1 MRRLLIL
8 ATAMLLAF
16 PAVVVPGVANA
27 ASDKPFTLVQLQAKT
42 EPGSVTLTW
51 PKASQSTIYLYRDYV
66 AEAKPIATLNPSDTS
81 YTEKITGGHN
91 YSLMV
96 IGKDGSVAAKSN
108 PLPVWVP
115 DVCQSSEGT
124 VIKMWINK
132 DRMVADCSETS
143 IKTPPMAYLGTTYVS
158 IRPIIEAAGGEL
170 QWNDGTKTATVILK
184 PNVVALTI
192 GNQVAKV
199 NGQDKKI
206 SANPKIVPIINKGST
221 MLPFRF
227 IVENLAGTV
236 NYDSNEKRLD
246 ILLPLQPNK
255 AIARIMTAFATLSQT
270 KLGQLVD
277 VESVEKLTVTN
288 PTEAFCQG
296 ARVLHFA
303 GDGKPV
309 ATPLLEVTDVNGR
322 KLSQTTI
329 KNQYDNSGANLEV
342 YKVNIKSRNSQLPS
356 FSTNVLLNVDSGD
369 VIDSTF
375 LTSTMG
381 LSLEQPITTMS
392 TKPNGQI
399 SQIFAVY
406 RLGYSTSR
414 LVKGKLEF
422 FINII
427 PMTTSIS
434 GKINTLTPGC
444 TPCQL
449 GKSEIYIEFRNT
461 CPDDIDPNA
470 KLHLPIISNIADFGL
485 SLGKATEAVNIS
497 LEQGCGFF
505 PSPACTSITEA
516 QSDVLFEIADYRPVS
531 PGENPRQSAM
541 PVKGSVRLIGTAGW
555 KPETAN
561 EKSKK
566 YVTLKVSNETK
577 PRTMQIGLGNG
588 GLAGIFSLSSMM
600 ESTYPGNPPRIQIK
614 TPLLSSPVGNQMGLL
629 KANSKPTLTVT
640 LPFDKVGAWFA
651 SGDRK
656 LAEFGPGD
664 FTAKSEFD
672 CPCNGSLKAIEN
684 AKLAVETKG
693 DHVSVNL
700 SFRVNTDVA
709 FKRDNDVVEA
719 QLLRNDIPLKK
730 TVVSKSKPEMV
741 LSDDEPEAGQTYMY
755 CVKLFVNS
763 TEIDQWCNPESIEPA
778 PSTFSVAWPD
788 RSKNFNAKIM
798 AGEKFYTKLIVSNST
813 ESEIKVSLYISKPCG
828 GWKAYFAN
836 QTLSMVI
843 TVPPNGT
850 NQTAQ
855 ITVIPDI
862 GLAGGEICE
871 FFVEGISGKQKQTVK
886 LKAVT
891 EAVLCNYSS
900 QWVEGGSAIGGNTS
914 AGVQNTQKLVLTNT
928 GNEAN
933 NFTVDID
940 YDRFGS
946 KTTQQWN
953 LRFMESYTPGTQFS
967 LKKNESKELT
977 VVCRPANDMPDG
989 EKIQI
994 SITIGGCGTKTI
1006 LTWTLTNVLSDCK
1019 FDLEWEKVLLSK
1031 QLKTYP
1037 GERFYINYTVRN
1049 GMDEPALFLMS
1060 SESAGERVE
1069 TTTQSYELEMSG
1081 GQSKV
1086 LRLTCVTS
1094 QKAKIGQSKITVK
1107 VSCGRTTKSISIT
1120 YNIVKQEECDFE
1132 IAWEDNRSNY
1142 IQSDMPI
1149 DETVT
1154 MTVWVKN
1161 KSITEQLFAVQIDRS
1176 MESWISGIAEDKI
1189 GALKQTFTLNPGEE
1203 KSALVIY
1210 IKAGKETQIGQ
1221 KCSIKVAIKAC
1232 NTSKEVKWDVTC
1244 VPHQELDVD
1253 FTCKNDDPAWNIDSK
1268 LMVKCILSFKR
1279 QGVGT
1284 IKATQ
1289 LWSDFTNPNSSDAQL
1304 GSTDKTP
1311 LDLMVSQGMVP
1322 WSFSMR
1328 IPDSVASK
1336 AEAQGSNE
1344 VKIKMTVTFVLEK
1357 DKVSTT
1363 KDKTFVFVVKI
1374 PQK

>member
-8 ATAMLLAF
+8 ATAMLLAI
-16 PAVVVPGVANA
+16 PYAVLPETATA
-27 ASDKPFTLVQLQAKT
+27 TSDKQFSLVHMQART

-51 PKASQSTIYLYRDYV
+51 PKANQSTIYLYRDY
-66 AEAKPIATLNPSDTS
+66 ASDAKPIATLNPSDTS
-81 YTEKITGGHN
+81 YTDKITGGHS
-91 YSLMV
+91 YCLMV
-96 IGKDGSVAAKSN
+96 IGKDGSVAQKSN
-108 PLPVWVP
+108 PLPVWIP
-115 DVCQSSEGT
+115 DTCQSSDGT
-124 VIKMWINK
+124 VIKMWIDK
-132 DRMVADCSETS
+132 SKMVSDCSQTT
-143 IKTPPMAYLGTTYVS
+143 IKTPPMVYLNSTYVS

-170 QWNDGTKTATVILK
+170 QWNDSTRTATVILK
-184 PNVVALTI
+184 PNVVSLTI
-192 GNQVAKV
+192 GSQVAKV
-199 NGQDKKI
+199 NGQDKNI
-206 SANPKIVPIINKGST
+206 SSNPKIVPIINKGST

-227 IVENLAGTV
+227 IVENLGGSV
-236 NYDSNEKRLD
+236 NFDSNERRLD
-246 ILLPLQPNK
+246 ISLPLQPNK
-255 AIARIMTAFATLSQT
+255 AIARIMSAFASLSQT

-277 VESVEKLTVTN
+277 VESVEKLTVSS

-303 GDGKPV
+303 KDGKPV
-309 ATPLLEVTDVNGR
+309 ATPLLDVTDVNGR
-322 KLSQTTI
+322 KLSQTTV
-329 KNQYDNSGANLEV
+329 KNQYENSGASLEA

-356 FSTNVLLNVDSGD
+356 FSTTVLLNVDSGD
-369 VIDSTF
+369 VIDATF

-392 TKPNGQI
+392 TKPNGPI
-399 SQIFAVY
+399 SQVFAVY
-406 RLGYSTSR
+406 KLGYSTSR
-414 LVKGKLEF
+414 LVKGKIEF
-422 FINII
+422 FNNFI

-434 GKINTLTPGC
+434 GKINTQTPGC

-461 CPDDIDPNA
+461 CPDDIDSNA
-470 KLHLPIISNIADFGL
+470 KLHLPLISNIVDFGL
-485 SLGKATEAVNIS
+485 SLGKPAEAFNLS

-505 PSPACTSITEA
+505 PSSACTTITEA
-516 QSDVLFEIADYRPVS
+516 QSDVLFEIADYRPAS
-531 PGENPRQSAM
+531 PGDNPRQAAM
-541 PVKGSVRLIGTAGW
+541 PVKGSVRLIGSASW

-561 EKSKK
+561 EKSKN
-566 YVTLKVSNETK
+566 YITLKLSNETK
-577 PRTMQIGLGNG
+577 PRTMNIGLGNG
-588 GLAGIFSLSSMM
+588 GLAGTFSLSSMM

-629 KANSKPTLTVT
+629 KANTKPTLAVT
-640 LPFDKVGAWFA
+640 LPFEKVGNWFA
-651 SGDRK
+651 SSDRK

-664 FTAKSEFD
+664 FIAKSEFD

-693 DHVSVNL
+693 DHISVNL

-709 FKRDNDVVEA
+709 FRRDNDVVEV

-730 TVVSKSKPEMV
+730 SVVSKTKPDMV

-778 PSTFSVAWPD
+778 PATFSVTWPD
-788 RSKNFNAKIM
+788 RSKHFTTKIM
-798 AGEKFYTKLIVSNST
+798 ASEKFYTKLIVTNTT
-813 ESEIKVSLYISKPCG
+813 ESEIKVTLYISKPCG

-836 QTLSMVI
+836 QSLSMVV

-855 ITVIPDI
+855 ITVNPDI
-862 GLAGGEICE
+862 GLSGGEICE
-871 FFVEGISGKQKQTVK
+871 FVIEGISGKQKQSAK

-891 EAVLCNYSS
+891 EAVLCNYTS
-900 QWVEGGSAIGGNTS
+900 QWIEGGSALGGNTA
-914 AGVQNTQKLVLTNT
+914 AGVQNSQKFVLTNT

-933 NFTVDID
+933 NFTVDINS
-940 YDRFGS
+940 DRFGS
-946 KTTQQWN
+946 NTNQQWN
-953 LRFMESYTPGTQFS
+953 VRFIESYTPGTQFS
-967 LKKNESKELT
+967 LKKGESRELT

-989 EKIQI
+989 EKIKI
-994 SITIGGCGTKTI
+994 SITIGGCGTKTV
-1006 LTWTLTNVLSDCK
+1006 LTWTLTNVLSDCN

-1037 GERFYINYTVRN
+1037 GERFYINYIVKN
-1049 GMDEPALFLMS
+1049 KMDDSALFLMS
-1060 SESAGERVE
+1060 SETKGELVE

-1094 QKAKIGQSKITVK
+1094 QKAKIGQSKISVK
-1107 VSCGRTTKSISIT
+1107 VSCGRTQKTISIT

-1132 IAWEDNRSNY
+1132 IAWEDNRSNT
-1142 IQSDMPI
+1142 ISSDMPI
-1149 DETVT
+1149 DEQVN
-1154 MTVWVKN
+1154 MTIWIKN
-1161 KSITEQLFAVQIDRS
+1161 KSITEQLFAVQIERS
-1176 MESWISGIAEDKI
+1176 MESWISGINEEKI
-1189 GALKQTFTLNPGEE
+1189 GSLKQTFTLNPGEE
-1203 KSALVIY
+1203 KSALIIY
-1210 IKAGKETQIGQ
+1210 VKAGKETQIGQ
-1221 KCSIKVAIKAC
+1221 KCSMKIAIKAC

-1244 VPHQELDVD
+1244 VPHQDLDVD
-1253 FTCKNDDPAWNIDSK
+1253 FTCKYEEPAWNIESK
-1268 LMVKCILSFKR
+1268 LMLKGLLNFKR

-1289 LWSDFTNPNSSDAQL
+1289 FWFDFTNPNSNDAQL

-1311 LDLMVSQGMVP
+1311 LDLLVSQGMVP

-1336 AEAQGSNE
+1336 VEAQGSNE

-1363 KDKTFVFVVKI
+1363 KDKTFIFIVKI